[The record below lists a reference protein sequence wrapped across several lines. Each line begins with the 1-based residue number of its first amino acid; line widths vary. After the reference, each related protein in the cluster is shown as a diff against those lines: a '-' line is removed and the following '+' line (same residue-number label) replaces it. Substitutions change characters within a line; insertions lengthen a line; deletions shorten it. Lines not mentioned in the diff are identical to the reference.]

1 MNKKLVST
9 WIGIFFG
16 AILFILFS
24 FKIFQITY
32 FNETYYKVPNLKS
45 YTIKESEKILENSD
59 LNLKKIGEEF
69 SELPIGEIFLQE
81 PEPGSIVKKDR
92 NIKVWVSEGEAL
104 VDVPNLVG
112 MNYLDA
118 KVIAEQKGLI
128 IERVVTVKAQ
138 GDYNEVISTDP
149 PTNTLMTRGERI
161 SFLVNGAEQIA
172 EVRMPDLIG
181 VSFESALDILTK
193 NSLIVG
199 NVEFSSVPG
208 IGKNV
213 IIKSS
218 IKAGTKIPAGSA
230 VDLTINN

>member
-59 LNLKKIGEEF
+59 LNLRKMGEEF

-92 NIKVWVSEGEAL
+92 NIKVWVSKGEAL
-104 VDVPNLVG
+104 VDVPNRVG
-112 MNYLDA
+112 MNYLDP
-118 KVIAEQKGLI
+118 KVRAEQKGLI
-128 IERVVTVKAQ
+128 I
-138 GDYNEVISTDP
+138 
-149 PTNTLMTRGERI
+149 
-161 SFLVNGAEQIA
+161 
-172 EVRMPDLIG
+172 
-181 VSFESALDILTK
+181 
-193 NSLIVG
+193 
-199 NVEFSSVPG
+199 
-208 IGKNV
+208 
-213 IIKSS
+213 
-218 IKAGTKIPAGSA
+218 
-230 VDLTINN
+230 